1 MKNREETA
9 KQFFDT
15 GISADSSPFLQ
26 EEDKEFD
33 ELYDKARIN
42 AIFCNDSNMWS
53 RLLDDGIEL
62 DLS

>member
-26 EEDKEFD
+26 EDRD
-33 ELYDKARIN
+33 LDDLYDKVKKVKWNPIIVLN
-42 AIFCNDSNMWS
+42 YGSTI
-53 RLLDDGIEL
+53 
-62 DLS
+62 

>member
-42 AIFCNDSNMWS
+42 AIF
-53 RLLDDGIEL
+53 LQ
-62 DLS
+62 